1 MELCPD
7 YVTLPLSSS
16 VMGPGVGVC
25 MVHHGVHHGGDH
37 TDAGHLRAVGVW
49 ILISYLLFYSVL
61 VMHSV
66 ATVLVPDYQTGAGRR
81 RIGLESLYR

>member
-1 MELCPD
+1 
-7 YVTLPLSSS
+7 
-16 VMGPGVGVC
+16 

-49 ILISYLLFYSVL
+49 ILISYLVFYSVL

-66 ATVLVPDYQTGAGRR
+66 ATVLIPDYQTGAGRR
-81 RIGLESLYR
+81 RRGLESLYRLVLSHHVDSLLVNMKIST

>member
-61 VMHSV
+61 VMHS
-66 ATVLVPDYQTGAGRR
+66 AAKYWYLIIRQGLVGGR
-81 RIGLESLYR
+81 